1 MSKKFVNVGP
11 FRKSE
16 ETVEA
21 FAADMYYYYCLSE
34 TVEALSAAQK
44 EYKAALLTEDEDL
57 IAAKKEELHFY
68 ESVITSA
75 STIIDKFK
83 THDGLND

>member
-16 ETVEA
+16 ETVED
-21 FAADMYYYYCLSE
+21 FAADMYYYWCLNE
-34 TVEALSAAQK
+34 TVEALNLAQR
-44 EYKAALLTEDEDL
+44 EYKAALLTKDKAL